1 MDKKDKLL
9 AHKAVEIEDI
19 PDIDLYMD
27 QVTSYMDSVL
37 DNVKIDEDDKVLT
50 KTMINNYVKAKI
62 IEKPNKKKYTKNQIM
77 ELIMIYHLKNIIP
90 ISDIDN
96 LLKYEKSRFIT
107 PKNDDKD
114 GKNIEYKNN
123 NAIKEIYKSFLEIQ
137 KEVIEES
144 REKFKEYNTENG
156 NANESQRVKEIIKL
170 VLQADMDKRMAELMI
185 KEFKFTKIE

>member
-37 DNVKIDEDDKVLT
+37 DNAKIDEEDKILT

-96 LLKYEKSRFIT
+96 LLKYEKERLVT
-107 PKNDDKD
+107 REKD
-114 GKNIEYKNN
+114 GKKIDLNNSSEIKTIYKN
-123 NAIKEIYKSFLEIQ
+123 FLQIQ
-137 KEVIEES
+137 KQVMEES
-144 REKFKEYNTENG
+144 REKFKDYIIGNTNS
-156 NANESQRVKEIIKL
+156 NESERIKEIIKL
-170 VLQADMDKRMAELMI
+170 ILQADMDKRMAELMI
-185 KEFKFTKIE
+185 KEFQFDKTE